1 MNEIIEDYYLKYIEC
16 LSTKDKKICDNLFL
30 FFTENKKQTKNPVF
44 SLTSLNNIPPL
55 SPKKPLTISKE
66 KQAWKYDINRGNF
79 KKK

>member
-16 LSTKDKKICDNLFL
+16 LSTKDKKICDNLY
-30 FFTENKKQTKNPVF
+30 
-44 SLTSLNNIPPL
+44 LNNIPPL